1 MVENFF
7 IVVWIIV
14 GILVFVI
21 TGPVV
26 SLLWLLLFFCI
37 GSIIMAIL
45 GMDYL
50 AFLLI
55 VVYAGAVVVLF
66 LFITMFLNVRVYENF
81 DYKFTYNWL
90 SLFILFFV
98 ILFFSGFFFFNSGE
112 FFSENIQISQ
122 DYISILDTSVHLL
135 YSLGYLIFNVYFY
148 IFFFLGLLLFIGME
162 GVLYL
167 VLDFIKF
174 LYIKVMWVSD
184 I

>member
-1 MVENFF
+1 M
-7 IVVWIIV
+7 
-14 GILVFVI
+14 FVI

-81 DYKFTYNWL
+81 DYKFTYN
-90 SLFILFFV
+90 
-98 ILFFSGFFFFNSGE
+98 
-112 FFSENIQISQ
+112 
-122 DYISILDTSVHLL
+122 
-135 YSLGYLIFNVYFY
+135 
-148 IFFFLGLLLFIGME
+148 
-162 GVLYL
+162 
-167 VLDFIKF
+167 
-174 LYIKVMWVSD
+174 
-184 I
+184 